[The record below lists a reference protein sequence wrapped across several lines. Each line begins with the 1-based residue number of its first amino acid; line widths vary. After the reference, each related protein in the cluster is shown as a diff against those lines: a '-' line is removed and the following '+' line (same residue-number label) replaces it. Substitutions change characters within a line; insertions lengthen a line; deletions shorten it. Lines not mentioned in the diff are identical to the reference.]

1 MENKFVISGL
11 DPKLF
16 EGYFEMNSSQLGKMG
31 IRTSLADSYP
41 GYPCRVSLEDA
52 QIGEE
57 VYLIS
62 FEHHQ
67 TNSPYRS
74 SGPVF
79 VRKNA
84 MPASMG
90 INEIPEM
97 LIHRLLSL
105 RAYNEAGMMLD
116 SRTLN
121 GSELRFTLC
130 QMFENME
137 IAYIHIHN
145 AGPGCYNCKAE
156 RYLDQ

>member
-1 MENKFVISGL
+1 MENNFVISGL
-11 DPKLF
+11 DPKHF
-16 EGYFEMNSSQLGKMG
+16 EKYYGMNSSQLEKTG
-31 IRTSLADSYP
+31 IRKSVVDSYP

-67 TNSPYRS
+67 TESPYRS

-84 MPASMG
+84 SPAFLG
-90 INEIPEM
+90 VNEIPEM
-97 LIHRLLSL
+97 LIHRELSL
-105 RAYNEAGMMLD
+105 RAYDQEGMMLEA
-116 SRTLN
+116 STLN
-121 GSELRFTLC
+121 GSELRSKLIEL
-130 QMFENME
+130 FERNQ

-145 AGPGCYNCKAE
+145 AGPGCYNCLA
-156 RYLDQ
+156 RRVS